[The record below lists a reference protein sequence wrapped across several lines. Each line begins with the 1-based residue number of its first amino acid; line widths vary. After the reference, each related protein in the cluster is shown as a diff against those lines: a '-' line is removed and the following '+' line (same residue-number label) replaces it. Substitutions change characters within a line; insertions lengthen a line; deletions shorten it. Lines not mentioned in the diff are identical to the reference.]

1 MRRSQSLG
9 SLSDQQLQE
18 LAQRMWETESGRQL
32 ARRSSPAAAT
42 CVEALAIAVQAVSR
56 QLGIS
61 LYPVQL
67 AGAYAAALGW
77 MIEMQ
82 TGEGKTVVA
91 AAAATTA
98 ALCGSRVHV
107 ATTNAYLAAR
117 DQASVQPVFELLGL
131 GVGCLQDGMALP
143 SIREAYEQP
152 VVYGTGYQFGFDYLF
167 DQITRRR
174 DGSSE
179 LGRSVLQ
186 AVSGIDPTASLRQ
199 RFPFDGAVID
209 EADSVLIDEALTPL
223 IVSVDQGGTPERG
236 PYELARQLARQLR
249 PGVDYQLEP
258 PELQIRLTPAGQRQ
272 VNAARGELNGQRLL
286 RPWVSHVTNAI
297 VAEVLLKRNH
307 HYVVDQERVKIVD
320 ALTGRIFDDR
330 SWQAGLHQAVENKE
344 GVPLTSPRAAQARI
358 TRQGLISRYRWVG
371 GMSGTLRDAAQE
383 LGRSYG
389 SRVLAIPTHH
399 PSRRRVL
406 ACQFFRDWDAKLSGM
421 LRDIERRR
429 GRGQPILIGTQ
440 TIERSLQVAG
450 YLEQAGLRPVV
461 LNGLQDQAEAE
472 IVAEAGRPGRITIA
486 TNMAGRG
493 TDIKLSPPARE
504 AGGLHVI
511 GCEPSD
517 CRRVD
522 RQLVGR
528 AGRQGDPGSA
538 QFFVSADDDLLV
550 RRAPWLAERIKRGS
564 DGRGFCPQELT
575 PWLIKAQRLEE
586 QRQIA
591 RRQAM
596 VRHER
601 WMRTVRDSVFSE
613 L

>member
-1 MRRSQSLG
+1 MRRSQTLG
-9 SLSDQQLQE
+9 GSSDRQLREYAKQ
-18 LAQRMWETESGRQL
+18 MWETGSGIRL
-32 ARRSSPAAAT
+32 ARRSTPDRTA
-42 CVEALAIAVQAVSR
+42 CVEALAIADQAVTR
-56 QLGIS
+56 QLGLS

-82 TGEGKTVVA
+82 TGEGKTLVA
-91 AAAATTA
+91 AAAATAA

-107 ATTNAYLAAR
+107 ATTNAYLAGR
-117 DQASVQPVFELLGL
+117 DRASVQPVFELLGL
-131 GVGCLQDGMALP
+131 GVGCLQDGMELP
-143 SIREAYEQP
+143 AIREAYEQP

-167 DQITRRR
+167 DQITLRR
-174 DGSSE
+174 DGSHE

-186 AVSGIDPTASLRQ
+186 AVAGIDPTLALRQ
-199 RFPFDGAVID
+199 RFPFDGAIID

-223 IVSVDQGGTPERG
+223 VVSVDQVGAPERA
-236 PYELARQLARQLR
+236 PYELARKLAQQLR
-249 PGVDYQLEP
+249 PGVDYLLESR
-258 PELQIRLTPAGQRQ
+258 ELPIRLTPAGQRQ

-286 RPWVSHVTNAI
+286 RPWVKHVTNAI
-297 VAEVLLKRNH
+297 SAEFLFKRNH
-307 HYVVDQERVKIVD
+307 HYVVDQDRVKIVD
-320 ALTGRIFDDR
+320 ALTGRIFEDR
-330 SWQAGLHQAVENKE
+330 SWEAGLHQAVETKE
-344 GVPLTSPRAAQARI
+344 GVPLTSPRVAQARI
-358 TRQGLISRYRWVG
+358 TRQGLIGRYRWVG
-371 GMSGTLRDAAQE
+371 GMSGTLNDAASE
-383 LGRSYG
+383 IGRSYG
-389 SRVLAIPTHH
+389 CRVLAIPTHH
-399 PSRRRVL
+399 ASRRRL
-406 ACQFFRDWDAKLSGM
+406 LPCQFFRDWEIKLHSM
-421 LRDIERRR
+421 LMDIRQRHR
-429 GRGQPILIGTQ
+429 RGQPILIGTQ
-440 TIERSLQVAG
+440 TIERSLQVAD

-472 IVAEAGRPGRITIA
+472 IVSEAGSAGRITIA

-493 TDIKLSPPARE
+493 TDIKLSPRARE

-511 GCEPSD
+511 GSEPND

-538 QFFVSADDDLLV
+538 QFFVSADDTLLI
-550 RRAPWLAERIKRGS
+550 RRAPWLADRIKRGC
-564 DGRGFCPQELT
+564 DQRGWCRQDLT
-575 PWLIKAQRLEE
+575 PWLMKVQRGEE
-586 QRQIA
+586 QRQMT